1 MEKKIKIVLPERY
14 IDEVHLRPILSDED
28 MKIYFKV
35 MKRVNPYQNLTLEKV
50 IVELDKE
57 INLYRTKNLTKMK
70 ERLYCSECGAI
81 IEGTCYRCLD
91 NFMKAKFF
99 DTDEENCFCSKEC
112 FCKYLNLVQIE
123 IEKHDCKNK
132 I

>member
-1 MEKKIKIVLPERY
+1 M
-14 IDEVHLRPILSDED
+14 
-28 MKIYFKV
+28 
-35 MKRVNPYQNLTLEKV
+35 
-50 IVELDKE
+50 DKQ
-57 INLYRTKNLTKMK
+57 
-70 ERLYCSECGAI
+70 LYCSECGALI
-81 IEGTCYRCLD
+81 KKTCYRCLD
-91 NFMKAKFF
+91 NFMQAKFF